1 MITGRGAGSF
11 SSHRS
16 RCEESMPE
24 SVRTGT
30 FSGRVVVM
38 FGTQVVE
45 AAVGVVNG
53 ILLARLLGP
62 VGKGEYYLLLLL
74 PTTMMVVL
82 QLGLPQAFSYFS
94 ARGQTVRLVTKSF
107 ALTGALSAIGFAF
120 VLVLLPVIQEAILH
134 GLSLELVLFAFLVL
148 PLLLQA
154 PLSAATVMGRQAVRW
169 YAAVKLAQ
177 PLITTI
183 LIVVVIG
190 LLGQGVTGA
199 VGIFIAVAVI
209 NTIGF
214 VVAAVS
220 VTRTVPRPEAASFRQ
235 LLNYGLRFYPAS
247 LSGFFSQRID
257 IYLIAL
263 LLASPSEALGYYSM
277 AVAFAEIVFLF
288 PSAVTANFFP
298 HVAGSSRGDADREVA
313 LVSRVTLHVSGL
325 LALVLIPC
333 AVAMIWVL
341 LPAFKPSI
349 PPLLV
354 LLPGVVALSAANVVG
369 GYITGIGR
377 PGISSGISVIALVV
391 NVAANL
397 VLIPAFGILG
407 AASASLIS
415 YTFASLVVTSVAA
428 RFSRTPLWRFWVP
441 RLAEVRSG
449 VTMSADLARRAY
461 ASVRAL
467 AQARDGRT

>member
-1 MITGRGAGSF
+1 MQDMDRA
-11 SSHRS
+11 
-16 RCEESMPE
+16 
-24 SVRTGT
+24 GT

-62 VGKGEYYLLLLL
+62 AGKGEYYLLLLL
-74 PTTMMVVL
+74 PTTMMVLL
-82 QLGLPQAFSYFS
+82 QLGLPQAFSFFS
-94 ARGQTVRLVTKSF
+94 ARGRTVRLVTKSF
-107 ALTGALSAIGFAF
+107 ALTGALSAIGFAV
-120 VLVLLPVIQEAILH
+120 VLVLFRVIQEAILH

-177 PLITTI
+177 PLVTTV
-183 LIVVVIG
+183 LIVLVIG
-190 LLGQGVTGA
+190 VLGQGVAGA
-199 VGIFIAVAVI
+199 VGIFIVVAAI

-214 VVAAVS
+214 VAAAVR
-220 VTRTVPRPEAASFRQ
+220 VTRTVPQPETASFRQ

-288 PSAVTANFFP
+288 PSAVAANFFP
-298 HVAGSSRGDADREVA
+298 HVAGSSRGDADRQVA
-313 LVSRVTLHVSGL
+313 LVSRVTLLVSGV

-333 AVAMIWVL
+333 AAAMIWIL
-341 LPAFKPSI
+341 LPAFKQSI

-377 PGISSGISVIALVV
+377 PGINSSVSVIALVV

-397 VLIPAFGILG
+397 MLIPRFGILG

-415 YTFASLVVTSVAA
+415 YTFSSLVVTLVAA
-428 RFSRTPLWRFWVP
+428 RFSRTPLSRFWMP
-441 RLAEVRSG
+441 RLDDVRFG
-449 VTMSADLARRAY
+449 AAMSTDLARRLYTSA
-461 ASVRAL
+461 RAL
-467 AQARDGRT
+467 KQARDRRG